1 MDRMWEFDLLLNEPV
16 PPALEESVQRA
27 RARHRAARRGK
38 IFGIPLASFAG
49 AASAFILL
57 VNLSTPFALAASRVP
72 FLRELTA
79 AVALSPSLKA
89 AVEHDYVQ
97 YVGQSQTVNDVTMAV
112 EYLIVDQ
119 RQVNI
124 FYTLE
129 SALYPRL
136 DGDAHLTLSDG
147 TAPQAVVGWGYSAS
161 DGPLRKITLDF
172 TDHSMPDTLILTY
185 SAWPVGGSGNT
196 PPDAPARYTPG
207 EESRPSRS
215 AVAAFSFTLK
225 LDPAFTATGEVYE
238 LGQTVTLDGQSI
250 TVDSVE
256 VYPTHIQ
263 LNLRDNAANTA
274 WLKGLDFYLEDEKGV
289 RYEKISNG
297 VTATGSP
304 DGTPFMASHRLESS
318 YFGSAKHLTVH
329 ITGAE
334 WLDKGKE
341 YIDLDIAA
349 GTAEHLPQGVT
360 LGRAER
366 RGDDVDVVLVAQSRG
381 KGSYSVLYDGWLD
394 GDGARHH
401 VDRTAS
407 SSPYEED
414 QEWEGVPIPT
424 GSFYESFTLEDCP
437 SDHVKLGVGFSRYG
451 AFAAPVEVHVK

>member
-1 MDRMWEFDLLLNEPV
+1 MDRMQEFDLALNEPV

-27 RARHRAARRGK
+27 KARHRAARRGK
-38 IFGIPLASFAG
+38 LFGIPLASLAG
-49 AASAFILL
+49 AAAAFILL

-79 AVALSPSLKA
+79 AVALSPSLRA

-97 YVGQSQTVNDVTMAV
+97 YVGQSQTVNGVTMAV

-119 RQVNI
+119 KQVNI

-129 SALYPRL
+129 SDLYSRL
-136 DGDAHLTLSDG
+136 NGDANLILSDG
-147 TAPQAVVGWGYSAS
+147 TRPQAVVGWGHSEG

-172 TDHSMPDTLILTY
+172 TDHSVPDTLILTY
-185 SAWPVGGSGNT
+185 SAWPVGGSANT
-196 PPDAPARYTPG
+196 PPNAPARYTP
-207 EESRPSRS
+207 EENARHDPEP
-215 AVAAFSFTLK
+215 VAAFSFTLK
-225 LDPAFTATGEVYE
+225 LDPAFTATGKVYE
-238 LGQTVTLDGQSI
+238 LDRPIVLDGQTVTVS
-250 TVDSVE
+250 SVE

-263 LNLRDNAANTA
+263 LNLRDDGANTA
-274 WLKGLDFYLEDEKGV
+274 WLQGLDFYLEDEKGV

-297 VTATGSP
+297 VSATGSP

-318 YFGSAKHLTVH
+318 YFGDARHLTVH

-360 LGRAER
+360 LGKVER
-366 RGDDVDVVLVAQSRG
+366 RGDYVDVVLVAQRRG
-381 KGSYSVLYDGWLD
+381 NGSYGILYNGWLD
-394 GDGARHH
+394 GDGVCHS
-401 VDRTAS
+401 VDRTVS
-407 SSPYEED
+407 SSPSEEA
-414 QEWEGVPIPT
+414 QEWEGVPIPA

-451 AFAAPVEVHVK
+451 AFDSPVEIPVK